1 MEWNHCLYNTNC
13 LKFKLILSGCSL
25 FLRLDYS
32 GPYVVSFLINRQK
45 GRIYPLW
52 QMKKNE
58 TIGFL
63 HLLVEWI
70 WGGGGVLRFRWVLAV
85 LWRVSTQVYGEY
97 CTSSIEFPLLP
108 SFLLFFSI
116 SFPGRLNHSWWLL
129 FRLNLFLPASWW
141 TAETTIKKPCPSSAL
156 SEFCSSKEPETT
168 GKRHIIAQSLA
179 PLFSFLLFV
188 PYCAR
193 GCSVSCPK

>member
-1 MEWNHCLYNTNC
+1 MDVVFSKDLTIPALALFPSWLIDKKEGY
-13 LKFKLILSGCSL
+13 ILSDKWKKMKQLVFYIYSL
-25 FLRLDYS
+25 SEF
-32 GPYVVSFLINRQK
+32 
-45 GRIYPLW
+45 
-52 QMKKNE
+52 E
-58 TIGFL
+58 
-63 HLLVEWI
+63 
-70 WGGGGVLRFRWVLAV
+70 GGGGVLRFRWVLAV

-116 SFPGRLNHSWWLL
+116 SFPGRLDHSWWLL